1 MPVCQKKGQLSRTES
16 VNTIAFLSRK
26 LMPFPLPI
34 DLDNIRADYQA
45 GEGVGLVDSGD
56 AFKCI
61 VRYNIIVCQI
71 QMIRAVTLIHT
82 ESSSLIYSID
92 EIYRE
97 Q

>member
-1 MPVCQKKGQLSRTES
+1 
-16 VNTIAFLSRK
+16 
-26 LMPFPLPI
+26 MPFPLPI

-71 QMIRAVTLIHT
+71 QMIRSGYAYTYGIFLSNIFDRRD
-82 ESSSLIYSID
+82 IP
-92 EIYRE
+92 
-97 Q
+97 